1 MAYEPISAWAS
12 QLSLDS
18 LMQNNLSAIL
28 PLFGLVISIAI
39 YSIFIWH
46 FYRFIA
52 RRDCFKIS
60 NGNHPRLIG
69 FVKYFLIYP
78 FVAFLFFTGFSMVL
92 MFLTNNSDLGVV
104 LSTSFAVIMAIR
116 VTAYYSKDLAK
127 DVAKMLPFA
136 LLALV
141 LIDPSMFVIEDMIAK
156 VNSLPE
162 FFTVAVQFIVFIVL
176 AEWIMRILLAMKYM
190 FLPKQGPEKE
200 EPAMPT
206 SSEKKGAIKT

>member
-18 LMQNNLSAIL
+18 LMQNNLSVML

-52 RRDCFKIS
+52 QRDCFKIS

-92 MFLTNNSDLGVV
+92 MFLTNDSDLGVI

-141 LIDPSMFVIEDMIAK
+141 LIDPSMFVIEDMVAK

-176 AEWIMRILLAMKYM
+176 AEWIMRILLAIKNAV
-190 FLPKQGPEKE
+190 FPKQSEGQKLHTSASSKE
-200 EPAMPT
+200 RVTET
-206 SSEKKGAIKT
+206 